1 MTYCVALALE
11 EGLVCLT
18 DSRSNAGVDQI
29 SVYRKLHLFTPSHD
43 RLLMVLTAGNL
54 ATTQQVMHWVERDL
68 KANGERHIGRCR
80 HLFEA
85 AEYLGE
91 LLREVQQRHG
101 EVLRQSGVNA
111 EASLILAGQVG
122 EEDPNA
128 FMVYPQ
134 GNYIS
139 ASDTTPFLQIGE
151 SKYGR
156 PIMAR
161 MARRDLSLADGAR
174 LALVSM
180 DAVQRSNI
188 SVGPPF
194 ELAVYRRNRF
204 ELDQK
209 LELGLNDEPYRSL
222 AETWQR
228 ELQEAFSRLPRFDW
242 E

>member
-1 MTYCVALALE
+1 MTYCVALALD
-11 EGLVCLT
+11 EGLVCLS
-18 DSRSNAGVDQI
+18 DSRSNAGVDQVAI
-29 SVYRKLHLFTPSHD
+29 YRKLHLFTPSHD
-43 RLLMVLTAGNL
+43 RLLMVMTAGNL

-68 KANGERHIGRCR
+68 NNRADQHLGRCR

-85 AEYLGE
+85 AEYLGT
-91 LLREVQQRHG
+91 LLREVQQQHG

-111 EASLILAGQVG
+111 EASLILAGQVRDEAPG
-122 EEDPNA
+122 A
-128 FMVYPQ
+128 FMIYPQ

-156 PIMAR
+156 PIMAH
-161 MARRDLSLADGAR
+161 MAHRGLPLADGAR

-204 ELDQK
+204 ELDQH
-209 LELGLNDEPYRSL
+209 LEMELNDEPYAGI
-222 AETWQR
+222 AEAWQR
-228 ELQEAFSRLPRFDW
+228 ELEAGFGRLPRFDW